1 MGYVYSGY
9 GYGHYD
15 CVGEHMGMLDK
26 VMVAMLWVSGAMLT
40 KAMVAT
46 TMVVATLA
54 AMDSIDILWNSILPC
69 CCATPLEI
77 HQKSIRNHI
86 LTMVPVAR
94 TMVAMSLV
102 AMAMVVM
109 ALVAMAT

>member
-26 VMVAMLWVSGAMLT
+26 VMVAMRWASGAMLT

-46 TMVVATLA
+46 TMVAAALV
-54 AMDSIDILWNSILPC
+54 AMDSIDILWNSILSC
-69 CCATPLEI
+69 CYATPLEI
-77 HQKSIRNHI
+77 QQKSIGNQI
-86 LTMVPVAR
+86 
-94 TMVAMSLV
+94 
-102 AMAMVVM
+102 
-109 ALVAMAT
+109 